1 MHAHLQHMIHGISFI
16 CLLLVLLTAIAH
28 YSKRSRLPA
37 EAWTLIIGL
46 GAGLTAKFTALDLI
60 PYAVF
65 SPGVILVGI
74 LPLLIYASGRKIR
87 PAVLRDDAVEISY
100 LALPGVVLTAGLF
113 GWGMSWVLDIPLAY
127 GLVLGAALGASDPAA
142 VVSIFQRFKLPERI
156 NLIVEGES
164 LFNDGTTVIVFSVIT
179 DLALKGGI
187 FHLYQTVGA
196 FAWAVLAAIPIGLI
210 LGRIGAEILRVW
222 HEHHIFFTT
231 SMSLILAYG
240 SFILAEE
247 ILRVSGVICVLMA
260 ALMFAH
266 SWQTAAPDRQTSDKV
281 MIMGAFWDYIAQ
293 TLTGFLFFMLGVAVG
308 SHEFVV
314 TLWSMLAA
322 VLLLLLSRMLIVYCG
337 FGILWILRRRLS
349 LLWQNVI
356 MLSGLRGPVSAA
368 LILTLP
374 ESFPYKGEF
383 QCLAFVVIAASLIL
397 QPLLIELLL
406 QRSKAYSSGT

>member
-1 MHAHLQHMIHGISFI
+1 MHAHLQHMIHGISFV

-397 QPLLIELLL
+397 QPLLIQLLL
-406 QRSKAYSSGT
+406 QKSNAVSSGT

>member
-1 MHAHLQHMIHGISFI
+1 
-16 CLLLVLLTAIAH
+16 
-28 YSKRSRLPA
+28 
-37 EAWTLIIGL
+37 
-46 GAGLTAKFTALDLI
+46 
-60 PYAVF
+60 
-65 SPGVILVGI
+65 
-74 LPLLIYASGRKIR
+74 
-87 PAVLRDDAVEISY
+87 
-100 LALPGVVLTAGLF
+100 
-113 GWGMSWVLDIPLAY
+113 
-127 GLVLGAALGASDPAA
+127 
-142 VVSIFQRFKLPERI
+142 
-156 NLIVEGES
+156 
-164 LFNDGTTVIVFSVIT
+164 
-179 DLALKGGI
+179 
-187 FHLYQTVGA
+187 
-196 FAWAVLAAIPIGLI
+196 
-210 LGRIGAEILRVW
+210 
-222 HEHHIFFTT
+222 
-231 SMSLILAYG
+231 
-240 SFILAEE
+240 
-247 ILRVSGVICVLMA
+247 MA

-266 SWQTAAPDRQTSDKV
+266 SWQTSAADQQTADKV
-281 MIMGAFWDYIAQ
+281 LIMDSFWDYIAQ

>member
-397 QPLLIELLL
+397 QPLLIQLLL
-406 QRSKAYSSGT
+406 QKSNAVSSGT

>member
-1 MHAHLQHMIHGISFI
+1 MHEHLQHMIHVISFV

-87 PAVLRDDAVEISY
+87 PAVLKDDAVEISY

-142 VVSIFQRFKLPERI
+142 VVSIFQRFGLPERI

-210 LGRIGAEILRVW
+210 LGRIGAEVLRVW

-397 QPLLIELLL
+397 QPLLIQLLL
-406 QRSKAYSSGT
+406 QKSNAVSSGT

>member
-142 VVSIFQRFKLPERI
+142 VVSIFQRLGLPERI